1 MADTYTKGTRVWF
14 PDKDTGWISGE
25 VTAVSKNEGA
35 LKLTF
40 VDERG
45 KVPIFVVPWLQRE
58 IMTDARRVRL
68 LGACYPHDDKGCEG
82 RQQCTP
88 TTTESAALETPED
101 LATLSHLN
109 EPSGKYRELRT

>member
-25 VTAVSKNEGA
+25 VTAVHKNEGA

-45 KVPIFVVPWLQRE
+45 KVPPNFRCAL
-58 IMTDARRVRL
+58 A
-68 LGACYPHDDKGCEG
+68 
-82 RQQCTP
+82 P
-88 TTTESAALETPED
+88 T
-101 LATLSHLN
+101 
-109 EPSGKYRELRT
+109 